1 MVSSIVG
8 NYLIDKG
15 LITQEQFRDLLLDQ
29 QKVRVKL
36 GLIAVAE
43 GLMSQEE
50 ADKVNRLQ
58 TVQDKRFGDI
68 AVEKGY
74 LTEGQVGSLL
84 KKQGS
89 AYLAFAQALENQQLM
104 TVEQLEQFMLDYQYE
119 NHMTASD
126 MEDIKSDDVDRIL
139 PLYLPVGSDKYL
151 EIAGTAI
158 RMMMRC
164 VDTEIYP
171 GKAYI
176 TSQVEADNGAVQ
188 RMEGKLDVACALT
201 GRGNELLYIA
211 SAFGR
216 EAFQEVN
223 EDALDAV
230 GELLNCINGMY
241 ASAAS
246 KRGVVLELLPPEF
259 SADITKA
266 AGGKMLI
273 IPLYVRGRHVNFLI
287 AVDNR
292 IELQ

>member
-43 GLMSQEE
+43 GLMSQDET
-50 ADKVNRLQ
+50 DRVNRLQ
-58 TVQDKRFGDI
+58 TVMDKRFGDI

-74 LTEGQVGSLL
+74 LTEGQVSSLL
-84 KKQGS
+84 KKQGN
-89 AYLAFAQALENQQLM
+89 AYLAFAQALENQQLL

-119 NHMTASD
+119 NHLTASD

-139 PLYLPVGSDKYL
+139 PLYLPVGSEKYL

-158 RMMMRC
+158 RMIMRC
-164 VDTEIYP
+164 VDTEVYP

-176 TSQVEADNGAVQ
+176 ASQAEADNGAVQ
-188 RMEGKLDVACALT
+188 RMVGTPSIICALT
-201 GRGNELLYIA
+201 GRRNELLTIA
-211 SAFGR
+211 SVFGK
-216 EAFQEVN
+216 EAFPEVN

-230 GELLNCINGMY
+230 GELLNCINGVY
-241 ASAAS
+241 ASKAS
-246 KRGVVLELLPPEF
+246 KNGVSLELLPPEY
-259 SADITKA
+259 STDITRA

-273 IPLYVRGRHVNFLI
+273 IPLYVRGKRVNFLI
-287 AVDNR
+287 AVDNG

>member
-8 NYLIDKG
+8 NYLIDKE

-43 GLMSQEE
+43 GLMSQDET
-50 ADKVNRLQ
+50 DRVNRLQ
-58 TVQDKRFGDI
+58 TVMDKRFGDI

-74 LTEGQVGSLL
+74 LTEGQVSSLL
-84 KKQGS
+84 KKQGN
-89 AYLAFAQALENQQLM
+89 AYLAFAQALENQQLL

-119 NHMTASD
+119 NHLTASD

-139 PLYLPVGSDKYL
+139 PLYLPVGSEKYL

-158 RMMMRC
+158 RMIMRC
-164 VDTEIYP
+164 VDTEVYP
-171 GKAYI
+171 EKAYI
-176 TSQVEADNGAVQ
+176 ASQAEADNGAVQ
-188 RMEGKLDVACALT
+188 RMEGTPSITCALT
-201 GRGNELLYIA
+201 GRRNELLTIA
-211 SAFGR
+211 SVFGK
-216 EAFQEVN
+216 EAFPEVN

-230 GELLNCINGMY
+230 GELLNCINGVY
-241 ASAAS
+241 ASKAS
-246 KRGVVLELLPPEF
+246 KNGVSLELLPPEY
-259 SADITKA
+259 SADITRA

-273 IPLYVRGRHVNFLI
+273 IPLYVKGKRVNFLI
-287 AVDNR
+287 AVDNE